1 MVSNN
6 ASFLPKDL
14 EAVYSNFISAL
25 EGLRQE
31 MKTDPLPLFAATRA
45 KGDDLDGITKATAK
59 LREFDAV
66 IILGTG
72 GSSLGAQVL
81 VQLAGWGTASGL
93 ADGPALHFLDN
104 LSAYEME
111 AVLHA
116 ERLPKTAFVAVSKSG
131 ETAETLMQFSC
142 ALTALEAHNLSP
154 ADHMVCLTE
163 DRPNTLRQ
171 LAEKYG
177 MAVLDHNKQ
186 IGGRFSV
193 LTNVGL
199 LPAALAGLDVADV
212 RAGAAEALSD
222 FLTTDQPDTNPAL
235 SGAAAQIAHAKAGRQ
250 ISVLMPY
257 DSRLDKIGFWFRQ
270 LWAESLGKKGRGTT
284 PVNALGPVDQHSQLQ
299 LYLDGPDDK
308 FYTII
313 QTLNTPGPQAV
324 SGIGGKDSLA
334 WLHNRHMEDLVQ
346 AECAATYQ
354 ALLDQN
360 RPVRLVE
367 LGALTEKSLGGLLMN
382 LMLETICAAHLL
394 AVDAFDQ
401 PAVEQGK
408 IIARQIMQDTR

>member
-1 MVSNN
+1 MQPEN
-6 ASFLPKDL
+6 ASFLTKEL
-14 EAVYSNFISAL
+14 EAVYGNFVSSL
-25 EGLRQE
+25 DNFREGL
-31 MKTDPLPLFAATRA
+31 KLDPLPLFATTQARAADLAGIKRATDR
-45 KGDDLDGITKATAK
+45 LM
-59 LREFDAV
+59 EFETIV
-66 IILGTG
+66 VLGTG

-81 VQLAGWGTASGL
+81 VQQAGWGTASGL
-93 ADGPALHFLDN
+93 ANGPMLHFLDN

-111 AVLHA
+111 AVLNPA
-116 ERLPKTAFVAVSKSG
+116 TLSKTAFIAVSKSG

-142 ALTALEAHNLSP
+142 ALTALEANKLNP
-154 ADHMVCLTE
+154 ADHVICLTE

-171 LAEKYG
+171 LAETYG
-177 MAVLDHNKQ
+177 MSVLDHEKQ

-199 LPAALAGLDVADV
+199 LPAALAGLDVEAV
-212 RAGAAEALSD
+212 RAGAAKVLED
-222 FLTTDQPDTNPAL
+222 FLNTDTPDTNPAM

-257 DSRLDKIGFWFRQ
+257 DSRLDKIGLWFRQ

-308 FYTII
+308 FYTIV
-313 QTLNTPGPQAV
+313 QTRNAPGPQAV
-324 SGIGGKDSLA
+324 SGIGDQDSLS

-360 RPVRLVE
+360 RPVRLVD
-367 LGALTEKSLGGLLMN
+367 LGVVTEESLGGLLMN

-408 IIARQIMQDTR
+408 IIARQIMEDTR